1 MFVKAC
7 TLSVMAKTNKH
18 TRQANVHLFVGF
30 CGNWQ
35 ILLCQLMVNVSSD

>member
-30 CGNWQ
+30 CGN
-35 ILLCQLMVNVSSD
+35 LADSSVSADGKCV